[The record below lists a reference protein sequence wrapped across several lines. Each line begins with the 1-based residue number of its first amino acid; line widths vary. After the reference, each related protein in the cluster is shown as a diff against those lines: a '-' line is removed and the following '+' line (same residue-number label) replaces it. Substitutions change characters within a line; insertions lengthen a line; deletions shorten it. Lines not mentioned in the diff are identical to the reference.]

1 MLSFN
6 QWKKTT
12 KKIDESFDVTLGVS
26 NPSVFSTF
34 SSFYDILEAKKKMK
48 KKMMGKEMGDEDM
61 DMDDE
66 EMDDEEVP
74 SDDEDMDMDDEDM
87 DDEEVP
93 SDDEDM
99 DDEKVPSD
107 DEDMGDEEEMT
118 PMMRMKKKMKKMKK
132 KMQAEAAQLKGNQK
146 KLDADGDGKIERS
159 DFKKLNKKKDD
170 DYEEEEDEVKTVKKE
185 SFAKSLSNM
194 ISDANPGKR
203 NWDGISLEEDALLP
217 MIDPNT
223 GVALP
228 DSPGPGEV
236 GYSPV
241 TRIGVL

>member
-6 QWKKTT
+6 QWKKES

-48 KKMMGKEMGDEDM
+48 KKMMGDDEEMDDEEVPS
-61 DMDDE
+61 DDE

-74 SDDEDMDMDDEDM
+74 SDDEDMDDEEVPSDDEEDMDDEDM
-87 DDEEVP
+87 DDEE
-93 SDDEDM
+93 
-99 DDEKVPSD
+99 
-107 DEDMGDEEEMT
+107 DMGDEKEMT

-170 DYEEEEDEVKTVKKE
+170 ECEDEVKTVKKE

-217 MIDPNT
+217 LIDPNT